1 MSVPRPSPA
10 SAGSSAS
17 RREFLQAGAGLL
29 AASQAVSSALAA
41 DSPGSE
47 EPLDWRNRNPS
58 MAYRKLGR
66 TRLMISE
73 VVSGGDPITLENYK
87 HLELALE
94 MGLNYLDMAP
104 AYHRGDTERAYGQLL
119 AAAPGRRRNVVLTTK
134 VSGFSQL
141 REQLYND
148 VFKGLPSTR
157 QDAIMKR
164 AKALRDE
171 RGVESPGYYL
181 TYYPGQQGSF
191 EPAYRRIAMAREGFG
206 EAIENSPRLRDHMI
220 GSLEG
225 SLSRLGTD
233 HVDIL
238 MCPHGACAPEEL
250 DGPLIRDTFQ
260 TLKQQG
266 KVRFLGVTA
275 HNDPAGT
282 LRAATA
288 LGHYDVVMMAYNVVN
303 GGYLAEAIRQAHAKG
318 IGIIAMKA
326 AMAVATHH
334 KSLQPVPQWRIDKVN
349 RIVPG
354 DLKPPLKAY
363 TWALQNP
370 CISAV
375 VSNLWDETHVRE
387 NLGVAGKKVTL
398 QPA

>member
-1 MSVPRPSPA
+1 MSDHPTSPA
-10 SAGSSAS
+10 GAGAS

-29 AASQAVSSALAA
+29 AASQVGTASARA
-41 DSPGSE
+41 DSPAPKAPE
-47 EPLDWRNRNPS
+47 AEWRNRQPG
-58 MAYRKLGR
+58 MAYRRLGR
-66 TRLMISE
+66 TNLMVSE
-73 VVSGGDPITLENYK
+73 VVSGGDPITLENYR

-104 AYHRGDTERAYGQLL
+104 AYHRGDTERAYGKLL
-119 AAAPGRRRNVVLTTK
+119 AAKPGRRDQVFLTTK

-141 REQLYND
+141 REGMYD
-148 VFKGLPSTR
+148 EVFRGLSPSK
-157 QDAIMKR
+157 QDNIMKESKRLR
-164 AKALRDE
+164 AE
-171 RGVESPGYYL
+171 RGVEAPGYYL

-191 EPAYRRIAMAREGFG
+191 EPAYRRIAMRKEHG
-206 EAIENSPRLRDHMI
+206 EAIENSPRLRDHI
-220 GSLEG
+220 VSSIEG

-250 DGPLIRDTFQ
+250 DGDLIKETFA
-260 TLKQQG
+260 TLKEQG

-288 LGHYDVVMMAYNVVN
+288 AGHYDVVMMAYNVVN
-303 GGYLAEAIRQAHAKG
+303 GGYVAEAVRQAHAKG
-318 IGIIAMKA
+318 VGVIAMKA

-334 KSLQPVPQWRIDKVN
+334 KGLQPVPQWRIDKVE

-363 TWALQNP
+363 LWALQDP
-370 CISAV
+370 HLTAV
-375 VSNLWDETHVRE
+375 ISNLWDETHVRE
-387 NLGVAGKKVTL
+387 NLGLAGKKVEL